1 MNDNMI
7 PAAANPELAN
17 QMLAQ
22 ANAGDEQL
30 VLPAAIKPPSDVI
43 VTLPGGYLLPT
54 GEVATTVEVR
64 ELNGKDE
71 EAIARTGNLNRIFNT
86 VLNRAV
92 VRIGDLP
99 ATEKLIDN
107 MLVGDQQ
114 AALIGIYKATFGD
127 SAVIASFCNG
137 CNDWKD
143 VEINVNT
150 DINTRV
156 LTDPVGERR
165 FTVKSRNNEYLVVLP
180 TGVTQK
186 EITSSS
192 DKNYAEITTT
202 ILENTVLEINGR
214 PVLSKIQ
221 VQNLGIVDRKAITE
235 EIAKRT
241 PGPKFEDVKVTCP
254 DCESEVVV
262 PLNLGTLF
270 RF

>member
-1 MNDNMI
+1 MTDNMI
-7 PAAANPELAN
+7 SAAANPDLAN
-17 QMLAQ
+17 QLLAQ

-30 VLPAAIKPPSDVI
+30 ILPAAIKPPSDVL

-71 EAIARTGNLNRIFNT
+71 EAIARTGNLNRVFNT
-86 VLNRAV
+86 VLTRALV
-92 VRIGDLP
+92 KIGNQP
-99 ATEKLIDN
+99 ATEAMIDN

-127 SAVIASFCNG
+127 SAVIASFCSG

-143 VEINVNT
+143 VEININT
-150 DINTRV
+150 DIKNRV
-156 LTDPVGERR
+156 FTDPVADRR
-165 FTVKSRNNEYLVVLP
+165 FTVKSRNNEYLVTLP
-180 TGVTQK
+180 TGITQK
-186 EITSSS
+186 EITANSE
-192 DKNYAEITTT
+192 KNYAEVTTT
-202 ILENTVLEINGR
+202 LLENTVLEINGR
-214 PVLSKIQ
+214 PVLSKLQ

-235 EIAKRT
+235 EIAKRS